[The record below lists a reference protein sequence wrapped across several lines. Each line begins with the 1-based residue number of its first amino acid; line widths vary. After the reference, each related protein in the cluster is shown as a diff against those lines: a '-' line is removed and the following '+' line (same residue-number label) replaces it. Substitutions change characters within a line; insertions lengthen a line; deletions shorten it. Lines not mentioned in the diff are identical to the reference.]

1 MALPLQSKV
10 AIVTGASRGIGKEIA
25 LELARDGADVVV
37 CARGGQ
43 TTDTPLPGS
52 VEEIAAEIAALGRR
66 AMALHV
72 DVGKEDDI
80 YNMIDRARAEF
91 GRIDIV
97 VNNAATLGREGGN
110 FLEGDPGFLMRSFL
124 TNVNAPYLISRKVA
138 PIMAETGGGAIINI
152 SSGAGRIPP
161 PPTPES
167 IARLAVDNRPVYGIT
182 KAALNRFAAGVA
194 SELYPLGVAIVA
206 LDPGFIAT
214 ERAVLTP
221 LPWMDLSRAESA
233 EVPAK
238 AVAFICRE
246 PMRYTGRVL
255 TAHEVLDANSLSPQI
270 PKT

>member
-1 MALPLQSKV
+1 MALPLEGKV

-25 LELARDGADVVV
+25 LELARNGADLVVA
-37 CARGGQ
+37 ARGGQ
-43 TTDTPLPGS
+43 TTETPLPGS
-52 VEEIAAEIAALGRR
+52 VEETAAEIAALGRR
-66 AMALHV
+66 SLALHV
-72 DVGKEDDI
+72 DVAKEEDV
-80 YNMIDRARAEF
+80 YGMIDRAHAEF

-124 TNVNAPYLISRKVA
+124 TNVNAPYLISRKAA
-138 PIMAETGGGAIINI
+138 PLMAQTGGGTIINI
-152 SSGAGRIPP
+152 SSGAARLPA

-167 IARLAVDNRPVYGIT
+167 VARLAVDNRPVYGIT

-194 SELYPLGVAIVA
+194 SELYPLNVAIVA

-221 LPWMDLSRAESA
+221 LPWMDLTRAETA

-238 AVAFICRE
+238 AVAFICAN
-246 PMRYTGRVL
+246 PMAYTGRVV
-255 TAHEVLDANSLSPQI
+255 TAHEVLDENSIPQ
-270 PKT
+270 TT